1 MTPNRIPDEVF
12 SATTRLAPPMSA
24 GFLMIPVATAVYQPL
39 SPMQCLYQQLYDQA
53 VAVAEKPMMRD
64 LFAVMN

>member
-12 SATTRLAPPMSA
+12 AMTSRIASPVPA
-24 GFLMIPVATAVYQPL
+24 GFLMIPVATAVYQPQ

-53 VAVAEKPMMRD
+53 VAVAEKPTMRD
-64 LFAVMN
+64 LFAIMN